1 VREAN
6 DIFHGVKQTND
17 ATLDSRLMVSVS
29 DIAVRKA
36 NQLVLGD
43 TSTGVDVDEFLSKC
57 ITYMRNGG
65 PIEGNEDPAPARRRR
80 NNTRQE
86 SDDESEDDAVGE
98 PLDWEMLGRHACVPY
113 NSRPPVPSFLL
124 GPLSVQKKQRTQT
137 QRRARQT
144 RETGR
149 EARPENLSSNDLSL
163 SNENDLKAVCKR
175 LHDDLLAHCE
185 RGEDALERAG
195 IASRDQLRSDKA
207 LSIMRKKRI
216 SVTGGPSLL
225 EYALNPKDFGQTV
238 ENLFRISFLIK
249 EGTFGIEPD
258 DDGLPTICK
267 SDHKKNP
274 VVSCHT
280 DSASQ
285 VPQNP
290 GLWKTN
296 AKTTSAS
303 TKPFSRSTIPLGIC
317 WWKRM
322 GIANP

>member
-1 VREAN
+1 MYFTRLIKAENRDEILKANDGRLSETVREAN
-6 DIFHGVKQTND
+6 DIFNGVKQTND

-149 EARPENLSSNDLSL
+149 EARPENLSSNDLNL
-163 SNENDLKAVCKR
+163 SNENDLKAVCER
-175 LHDDLLAHCE
+175 LSEDLLAHCK
-185 RGEDALERAG
+185 RADVALTRAG
-195 IASRDQLRSDKA
+195 IENIDQLRSDNHPEETY
-207 LSIMRKKRI
+207 LRNWRSIPTRVCSKSQRLWSNRGE
-216 SVTGGPSLL
+216 SVPHQL
-225 EYALNPKDFGQTV
+225 
-238 ENLFRISFLIK
+238 
-249 EGTFGIEPD
+249 PD
-258 DDGLPTICK
+258 QRRQIR
-267 SDHKKNP
+267 HR
-274 VVSCHT
+274 
-280 DSASQ
+280 A
-285 VPQNP
+285 
-290 GLWKTN
+290 
-296 AKTTSAS
+296 
-303 TKPFSRSTIPLGIC
+303 
-317 WWKRM
+317 
-322 GIANP
+322 